1 MHLSITDWLFIGVYF
16 MIMAGVTLAL
26 RRRAGRNTGEF
37 FLSGRKLPWYIAG
50 TSMVA
55 TTFAADTPLAVTEL
69 MATNGIAG
77 NWLWWNMLIGGMMTV
92 FFFARLW
99 RRAGILTDCELVS
112 IRYSGGAARFL
123 RGFRAVYIGVV
134 MNVIVIAWVNL
145 AMAKILAVV
154 FPGFTMFGVA
164 SVNIAGIIISSHL
177 MLVGLL
183 TVFIAFYSSL
193 SGLWGVSITDAIQFV
208 LAMTGCIVL
217 AVVAVNHADT
227 GGIAGLKASLPGE
240 VFSYFPAI
248 GGVAK
253 GTGVLQLT
261 LLAFIAYIGVQWW
274 ASWYPGAEPG
284 GGGYV
289 AQRMMS
295 AKNEKHS
302 LLATLWFQIAH
313 YALRPWPWI
322 LVALVA
328 LSVMPKAPGVEM
340 LQKGNSE
347 WFIVAEKQFRNASLS
362 SEDLIITGTNGFDE
376 YYDMYEN
383 TVDPGR
389 MYPKLMVKYMPKG
402 LLGLL
407 LAAFFAAFMSTVASQ
422 TVWGTSY
429 IINDLARPY
438 IRPDGSEKYYVGIS
452 RLTTVLLLILGFIV
466 TTQLTRISDAW
477 KFILACS
484 GGIGL
489 VLILRWFWWRINAWS
504 EISAMVA
511 PFILYPLLH
520 NSMILEMLTGK
531 SAPLPFEMTLI
542 IIVAWSTLV
551 WLVVTFMTPPT
562 RESVLMSFY
571 KRVHPGG
578 AGWRPVSSKLPDVK
592 GDSGF
597 IYLIISWIAGSVM
610 VLFTL
615 FAIGK
620 LIFAE
625 YQNAFICF
633 LIAAISAII
642 IIFAMKK
649 KGWKNIID

>member
-1 MHLSITDWLFIGVYF
+1 MHLTFTDWLIIGVYLMVMVLITF
-16 MIMAGVTLAL
+16 ILS
-26 RRRAGRNTGEF
+26 RRAGRNTGEF
-37 FLSGRKLPWYIAG
+37 FLSGRSLPWYIAG

-69 MATNGIAG
+69 VATRGIAG
-77 NWLWWNMLIGGMMTV
+77 NWLWWNMLVGGMLTV

-99 RRAGILTDCELVS
+99 RRAGIMTDCEFVS

-134 MNVIVIAWVNL
+134 MNMIVIAWVNL

-154 FPGFTMFGVA
+154 FPGFTLFGYAAFTVGG
-164 SVNIAGIIISSHL
+164 IAFSSHL
-177 MLVGLL
+177 VLVGFL
-183 TVFIAFYSSL
+183 TLFIAFYSSL
-193 SGLWGVSITDAIQFV
+193 SGLWGVTITDAVQFI

-217 AVVAVNHADT
+217 AVVAVNHADV
-227 GGIAGLKASLPGE
+227 GGVAGLKGSLPKE
-240 VFSYFPAI
+240 VFRYFPVVGHGEGLS
-248 GGVAK
+248 GG
-253 GTGVLQLT
+253 LQLT
-261 LLAFIAYIGVQWW
+261 MLAFIAYIGIQWW

-295 AKNEKHS
+295 AKDEKHS
-302 LLATLWFQIAH
+302 VLATLWFQVAH

-322 LVALVA
+322 IVALVA
-328 LSVMPKAPGVEM
+328 LAVMPKAPDTES
-340 LQKGNSE
+340 LKHENSRY
-347 WFIVAEKQFRNASLS
+347 FLMAEKQFSGKMLNPEEQTMIHHDGYPAFY
-362 SEDLIITGTNGFDE
+362 EK
-376 YYDMYEN
+376 YEN

-429 IINDLARPY
+429 IINDLIRPY
-438 IRPDGSEKYYVGIS
+438 IRKEGTEKYYIRAS
-452 RLTTVLLLILGFIV
+452 RLTAILLLILGFIV
-466 TTQLTRISDAW
+466 TTQLTMISDAW
-477 KFILACS
+477 KFILVCS

-489 VLILRWFWWRINAWS
+489 VLIFRWFWWRINAWS

-511 PFILYPLLH
+511 PFVIYPLLH
-520 NSMILEMLTGK
+520 YPPFLAFFTGNP
-531 SAPLPFEMTLI
+531 SPLPYEMMLI
-542 IIVAWSTLV
+542 IIVIWSTLI
-551 WLVVTFMTPPT
+551 WLITTLLTRPTPDET
-562 RESVLMSFY
+562 LKAFY
-571 KRVHPGG
+571 RRVHPGG
-578 AGWRPVSSKLPDVK
+578 RGWKRISSMLPDVK
-592 GDSGF
+592 GDSGY
-597 IYLIISWIAGSVM
+597 IYLFANWIAGSVM

-625 YQNAFICF
+625 YPAALLYFA
-633 LIAAISAII
+633 IAAIAAVFIY
-642 IIFAMKK
+642 FTMKK
-649 KGWKNIID
+649 TGWRNITQ

>member
-1 MHLSITDWLFIGVYF
+1 MHLNHTDWIFIGLYF
-16 MIMAGVTLAL
+16 VIMIAVTLFL
-26 RRRAGRNTGEF
+26 SRRAGKSTGDF

-69 MATNGIAG
+69 VATSGIAG
-77 NWLWWNMLIGGMMTV
+77 NWLWWNMLVGGMLTV

-99 RRAGILTDCELVS
+99 RRAGIMTDCEFVS
-112 IRYSGGAARFL
+112 IRYSGGASRFL
-123 RGFRAVYIGVV
+123 RGFRAIYIGIV
-134 MNVIVIAWVNL
+134 MNMIVIAWVNL

-154 FPGFTMFGVA
+154 FPDFLIFGHA
-164 SVNIAGIIISSHL
+164 SISFAGMVFSSHL
-177 MLVGLL
+177 LLVGAL
-183 TVFIAFYSSL
+183 TLFVGFYSSL
-193 SGLWGVSITDAIQFV
+193 SGLWGVSVTDAIQFL

-217 AVVAVNHADT
+217 AVVALNHADV
-227 GGIAGLKASLPGE
+227 GGVAGLKTALPEE
-240 VFSYFPAI
+240 VFRYFP
-248 GGVAK
+248 GVGS
-253 GTGVLQLT
+253 GTGESGVLKLT

-274 ASWYPGAEPG
+274 ASWYPGSEPG

-302 LLATLWFQIAH
+302 LLATLWFQVAH

-322 LVALVA
+322 IVALVA
-328 LSVMPKAPGVEM
+328 LAVMPKGKDAESMRLQNSTFYAVAAQQFKSSTLTPEELRVAAEPGY
-340 LQKGNSE
+340 
-347 WFIVAEKQFRNASLS
+347 ADYYEK
-362 SEDLIITGTNGFDE
+362 
-376 YYDMYEN
+376 YEN

-429 IINDLARPY
+429 IINDLFRPF
-438 IRPDGSEKYYVGIS
+438 IRKKGTEKYYVRIS
-452 RLTTVLLLILGFIV
+452 RYTTILLLLLGFIV
-466 TTQLTRISDAW
+466 TTQLTMISDAW

-489 VLILRWFWWRINAWS
+489 VLIFRWFWWRINAWS

-511 PFILYPLLH
+511 PFIIYPLLH
-520 NSMILEMLTGK
+520 YPPFLQFFTG
-531 SAPLPFEMTLI
+531 SAAPLPYEVILMV
-542 IIVAWSTLV
+542 IVGWSTLI
-551 WLVVTFMTPPT
+551 WLITTALTRPT
-562 RESVLMSFY
+562 DDETLKAFY
-571 KRVHPGG
+571 RRVHPGG
-578 AGWRPVSSKLPDVK
+578 RGWKRISDQLPEVR
-592 GDSGF
+592 GDRG
-597 IYLIISWIAGSVM
+597 YLLLFANWIAGSVM
-610 VLFTL
+610 VLFML

-625 YQNAFICF
+625 YSTAIVYL
-633 LIAAISAII
+633 LIAAAAGTFIYFS
-642 IIFAMKK
+642 MKRS
-649 KGWKNIID
+649 GWKNIAE

>member
-1 MHLSITDWLFIGVYF
+1 MHLTITDWLFIGAYF
-16 MIMAGVTLAL
+16 VIMIIVTLLL

-37 FLSGRKLPWYIAG
+37 FLSGRSLPWYIAG

-69 MATNGIAG
+69 VATKGIAG
-77 NWLWWNMLIGGMMTV
+77 NWLWWNMLIGGMLTV

-99 RRAGILTDCELVS
+99 RRAGIMTDCEFVS

-134 MNVIVIAWVNL
+134 MNMIVIAWVNL

-154 FPGFTMFGVA
+154 FPGFTVFGYA
-164 SVNIAGIIISSHL
+164 SFAFAGMVFSSHL
-177 MLVGLL
+177 ILVGLL
-183 TVFIAFYSSL
+183 TLFIAFYSSL
-193 SGLWGVSITDAIQFV
+193 SGLWGVTITDAIQFI

-217 AVVAVNHADT
+217 AVVAVNHADV
-227 GGIAGLKASLPGE
+227 GGVSGLKESLPDQ
-240 VFSYFPAI
+240 VFRYFPTV
-248 GGVAK
+248 GQSSG

-295 AKNEKHS
+295 AKDERHS
-302 LLATLWFQIAH
+302 VLATLWFQVAH

-322 LVALVA
+322 IVALVA
-328 LSVMPKAPGVEM
+328 LAVMPKAADEES
-340 LQKGNSE
+340 LILENSSYYA
-347 WFIVAEKQFRNASLS
+347 VAAKQFK
-362 SEDLIITGTNGFDE
+362 SETLTKPELTIAAEQE
-376 YYDMYEN
+376 YPAYYEKYEN
-383 TVDPGR
+383 TIDPGR

-429 IINDLARPY
+429 IINDLVRPF
-438 IRPDGSEKYYVGIS
+438 IKRDGSEKYYVRVS
-452 RLTTVLLLILGFIV
+452 RLTAVLLLLLGFIV
-466 TTQLTRISDAW
+466 TTQLTMISDAW

-489 VLILRWFWWRINAWS
+489 VLIFRWFWWRINAWS
-504 EISAMVA
+504 EISAMIA
-511 PFILYPLLH
+511 PFVIYPLLH
-520 NSMILEMLTGK
+520 HPAVLVFLTG
-531 SAPLPFEMTLI
+531 SPSPLSFELVLM
-542 IIVAWSTLV
+542 IIVGWATLV
-551 WLVVTFMTPPT
+551 WITATLLTQPT
-562 RESVLMSFY
+562 RNDTLVAFY
-571 KRVHPGG
+571 RRVHPGG
-578 AGWRPVSSKLPDVK
+578 AGWRRIQKQIPDVK
-592 GDSGF
+592 GDTG
-597 IYLIISWIAGSVM
+597 YLYLFLSWISGSVM

-620 LIFAE
+620 LIFRE
-625 YQNAFICF
+625 YEPAAIYFT
-633 LIAAISAII
+633 IAAVAAIAI
-642 IIFAMKK
+642 YFLLKK
-649 KGWKNIID
+649 TGWSKITE